1 MIVQAWLR
9 CTHDGVVVALQANIG
24 MVNSSA
30 VAVLVT
36 AALRRAIVAHKPEM
50 ALANPWGHARPIDA
64 ALRTHWLALARITE
78 QSENRNRIKL
88 LNFIKTS

>member
-24 MVNSSA
+24 VVNSSA

-36 AALRRAIVAHKPEM
+36 AALRRAVIAHKPEV
-50 ALANPWGHARPIDA
+50 ALANPWGHARPIHA

-78 QSENRNRIKL
+78 QSENRNMIKFFNL
-88 LNFIKTS
+88 RKTS